1 MFGPK
6 VCLIIDGL
14 TKISGVIDH
23 SDPNYSIQAE
33 NFRKMMLSLS
43 DDVRVILVKLAD
55 RLHNMRTMEFMPRN
69 KQLKI
74 SYETLFIYAPLLTDW
89 D

>member
-1 MFGPK
+1 
-6 VCLIIDGL
+6 
-14 TKISGVIDH
+14 
-23 SDPNYSIQAE
+23 
-33 NFRKMMLSLS
+33 MLSLS

-74 SYETLFIYAPLLTDW
+74 SYETLFIYAPLAHRLGLNSIKTELENLAFQYTEKDLFNG
-89 D
+89 DH